1 MADDH
6 AAKAISAY
14 GEGINKT
21 PNIDRIANEGIR
33 LNHCYVTNSICTPS
47 RAAILTGTYNHVNSV
62 TTLNTPINNRLPNV
76 AKHLQYGGY
85 QTAIFGKWHLGEGKA
100 HEPTGFDYWSV
111 LPGQGDYF
119 DPLFIEMGKEVEE
132 KGYATDIIT
141 EKCKN
146 WLSSRNNNQPFF
158 LMCHHKAPHR
168 EWEPHPKNRMLF
180 EQDVK
185 IPDTFNDDYKNRAKA
200 ASEAKMRIK
209 DDMTYDDLGLVQ
221 PEGGSEV
228 GERSR
233 LGSNKRKIPNPKELN
248 GFELIDKHSGEKFTF
263 NSTDELNKFKYQ
275 RYIKRYLSTIAS
287 IDESV
292 GQLLDYLDDQGLAEN
307 TLVIYTS
314 DQGFFLG
321 EHGWFDKRFIYE
333 ESFQMPFLLRHPSSV
348 KAGQINNDM
357 CCNVDFAPTFLD
369 YAGINIP
376 NYMQG
381 NSIRPILEGK
391 TPDNWEQTAYQRYWM
406 HKDPDHNAY
415 AHYGLRNQRYKIIY
429 WYNDGYDLPGTNH
442 GGEDKEWELFDCQ
455 NDPLELFNLAKDQN
469 YNEIFSQMKLLLT
482 EKMLKIGDIP
492 AHES

>member
-1 MADDH
+1 
-6 AAKAISAY
+6 
-14 GEGINKT
+14 
-21 PNIDRIANEGIR
+21 
-33 LNHCYVTNSICTPS
+33 
-47 RAAILTGTYNHVNSV
+47 
-62 TTLNTPINNRLPNV
+62 
-76 AKHLQYGGY
+76 
-85 QTAIFGKWHLGEGKA
+85 
-100 HEPTGFDYWSV
+100 
-111 LPGQGDYF
+111 
-119 DPLFIEMGKEVEE
+119 MGKEVEE

-146 WLSSRNNNQPFF
+146 WLSSRNKNQPFF

-185 IPDTFNDDYKNRAKA
+185 IPDTFNDDYKNRAQA

-233 LGSNKRKIPNPKELN
+233 LGSNKRKIPNPKELK

-348 KAGQINNDM
+348 KA
-357 CCNVDFAPTFLD
+357 CLLYTSPS
-369 YAGINIP
+369 P
-376 NYMQG
+376 
-381 NSIRPILEGK
+381 R
-391 TPDNWEQTAYQRYWM
+391 
-406 HKDPDHNAY
+406 
-415 AHYGLRNQRYKIIY
+415 
-429 WYNDGYDLPGTNH
+429 DLSTSRMPSS
-442 GGEDKEWELFDCQ
+442 
-455 NDPLELFNLAKDQN
+455 A
-469 YNEIFSQMKLLLT
+469 
-482 EKMLKIGDIP
+482 
-492 AHES
+492 